1 MTKWSIVKLADVA
14 TLNPTRPR
22 QLLNLDDLHA
32 VTFVPMPAVNQY
44 SGEIDGAQTRPFS
57 EVKKGFTYFAE
68 GDVIFAK
75 ITPCMQNGKSAIASG
90 LVNGLGF
97 GSTEFHVIRPNLD
110 RLLPEWIW
118 YFVRQTSFRDEGVRH
133 FRGAVGQQ
141 RVPVDY
147 LGNANIPLPPVP
159 EQRRIVSRIKACME
173 RVEEIETLRA
183 GAEQEAAA
191 ITPSLLN
198 EAFVDIASRAPG
210 RSIDE
215 VALETRYGTSQ
226 KCHTE
231 PLGVPILRIPNV
243 AAGSVNFDP
252 LKYCE
257 LSDEELRRIQ
267 LAPGDL
273 LFVRTNGSRDLVG
286 RCAVFEPRMVEE
298 TVGFASY
305 LIRVRLDPRQVLPRY
320 LAYFL
325 NSTKGREEINQRRRT
340 SAGQFNINSENL
352 RSISFPVP
360 PVQEQSRLIAMMEE
374 RDQLASQLTGELR
387 TAGREGTP
395 LRESILRKA
404 FAGEL

>member
-1 MTKWSIVKLADVA
+1 MTFPATWQRCKLGELARYINGKAFKPEDWKPAGLPIIRIQNLTDPGKPFNYCDQPVEERYLVRDGDLLISWSA
-14 TLNPTRPR
+14 TLGSFIWDRGPAA
-22 QLLNLDDLHA
+22 LNQHIFKAIPNTALIERDFLHYLMLETLDEMAEHA
-32 VTFVPMPAVNQY
+32 HGIAMKHITKGKFEAIEVAVP
-44 SGEIDGAQTRPFS
+44 
-57 EVKKGFTYFAE
+57 
-68 GDVIFAK
+68 
-75 ITPCMQNGKSAIASG
+75 
-90 LVNGLGF
+90 
-97 GSTEFHVIRPNLD
+97 
-110 RLLPEWIW
+110 
-118 YFVRQTSFRDEGVRH
+118 
-133 FRGAVGQQ
+133 
-141 RVPVDY
+141 
-147 LGNANIPLPPVP
+147 PLP

-173 RVEEIETLRA
+173 RVEEIAALRVEA
-183 GAEQEAAA
+183 VQEAAA

-198 EAFVDIASRAPG
+198 EFFVDVASRAPS

-231 PLGVPILRIPNV
+231 PSGVPILRIPNV
-243 AAGSVNFDP
+243 AAGSVNFDG

-267 LAPGDL
+267 LVPGDL

-286 RCAVFEPRMVEE
+286 RCAVFEPRMAEE
-298 TVGFASY
+298 PVGFASY
-305 LIRVRLDPRQVLPRY
+305 LIRVRLDPQQVLPRY

-360 PVQEQSRLIAMMEE
+360 PVQEQARLIAMMEE
-374 RDQLASQLTGELR
+374 RDQLASQLTGELQAAAPER
-387 TAGREGTP
+387 AR

-404 FAGEL
+404 FDGEL

>member
-1 MTKWSIVKLADVA
+1 MIERDFLHYLMLETLDEMAEHAHGIAMKHITKGKFEAIEVA
-14 TLNPTRPR
+14 
-22 QLLNLDDLHA
+22 
-32 VTFVPMPAVNQY
+32 VP
-44 SGEIDGAQTRPFS
+44 
-57 EVKKGFTYFAE
+57 
-68 GDVIFAK
+68 
-75 ITPCMQNGKSAIASG
+75 
-90 LVNGLGF
+90 
-97 GSTEFHVIRPNLD
+97 
-110 RLLPEWIW
+110 
-118 YFVRQTSFRDEGVRH
+118 
-133 FRGAVGQQ
+133 
-141 RVPVDY
+141 
-147 LGNANIPLPPVP
+147 PLP

-173 RVEEIETLRA
+173 RVEEIAALRVEA
-183 GAEQEAAA
+183 VQEAAA

-198 EAFVDIASRAPG
+198 EVFVDVASRASS
-210 RSIDE
+210 RSVDE

-231 PLGVPILRIPNV
+231 PSGVPILRIPNV
-243 AAGSVNFDP
+243 AAGSVNFDD

-257 LSDEELRRIQ
+257 LSGDELRRIQ

-286 RCAVFEPRMVEE
+286 RCAVFEPRSTKEA
-298 TVGFASY
+298 VGFASY
-305 LIRVRLDPRQVLPRY
+305 LIRVRLDPQQVLPRY

-360 PVQEQSRLIAMMEE
+360 PVQEQARLIAMMEE
-374 RDQLASQLTGELR
+374 RDQLASQLTGELQAAAPER
-387 TAGREGTP
+387 AQ